1 MGYHKDFKEL
11 SELPEVKEIIEVLRA
26 RKYSLEWC
34 DDSGLRMQKMFTEVH
49 FIPETDRLRV
59 LIHDDGRVEP
69 ETDKALKIAEIIFLK
84 HEYKKGEDILDGKG
98 GYIESNDEMYKYF

>member
-1 MGYHKDFKEL
+1 MGYHKEYNGL

-34 DDSGLRMQKMFTEVH
+34 NDYGLKMQKMYTEVH

-59 LIHDDGRVEP
+59 FIHDDGMVVP

-84 HEYKKGEDILDGKG
+84 YEYKKGEDIHDGKG
-98 GYIESNDEMYKYF
+98 GYIESKQCMYKYF